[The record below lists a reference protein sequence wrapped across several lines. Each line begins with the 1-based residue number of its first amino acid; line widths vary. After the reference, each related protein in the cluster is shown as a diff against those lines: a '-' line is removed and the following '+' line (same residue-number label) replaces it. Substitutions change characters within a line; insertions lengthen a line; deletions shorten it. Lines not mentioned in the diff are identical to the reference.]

1 MRNLLSPNFKRPHRT
16 CCSAEPVLRSC
27 ASDLINKGTDMKKIS
42 TAVAASAL
50 LALSAC
56 GGGGTET
63 AANNAADATATENL
77 TLPPDENAAAGAP
90 SDPAAGGET
99 LGNQLNALETTNALG
114 NQVTENGVGNVAA
127 SGDNSLTNA
136 TTNSQ

>member
-1 MRNLLSPNFKRPHRT
+1 
-16 CCSAEPVLRSC
+16 
-27 ASDLINKGTDMKKIS
+27 MKKIS

-50 LALSAC
+50 LALGAC
-56 GGGGTET
+56 GGGGGTET

-114 NQVTENGVGNVAA
+114 NQVTENGISNVAA